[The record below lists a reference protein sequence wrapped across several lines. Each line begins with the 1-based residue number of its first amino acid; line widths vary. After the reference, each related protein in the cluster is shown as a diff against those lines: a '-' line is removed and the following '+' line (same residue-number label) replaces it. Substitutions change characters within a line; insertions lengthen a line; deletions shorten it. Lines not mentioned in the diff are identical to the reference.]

1 MKNTF
6 KNKLKPESFP
16 WVVINLDRAKEKYE
30 HFQKNFK
37 DFPIQPTRVS
47 AVDGKKVDISDPS
60 MLTPRTRY
68 DLSRSRY
75 DHRTLAT
82 KGALGCY
89 MSHVSLW
96 KKIVDENLPGLV
108 ILEDDAKPK
117 TRDTYEKLT
126 RALENAP
133 QDADYLFLM
142 HNKICKHNML
152 KNEAKHPG
160 WVQLQDIVFG
170 TMAQIVTN
178 KGARTL
184 LKYCFPIEMQVDDFI
199 GVLSRVKK
207 DNGEFKVY
215 AYLPNDLFKDDN
227 TVGSA
232 IQARSI
238 HNFFEQLYC
247 INSPWQLANSSPFK
261 NVLFLILMILFI
273 IFLILLCMILVRYFT
288 RPSSLSSSHSLPKS

>member
-1 MKNTF
+1 MDPK
-6 KNKLKPESFP
+6 SYP
-16 WVVINLDRAKEKYE
+16 WVVINLDRAKEKYQ
-30 HFQKNFK
+30 HFCKNLEK
-37 DFPIQPTRVS
+37 VNFPINVERVP
-47 AVDGKKVDISDPS
+47 AVDGKKVDIDKKGLLS
-60 MLTPRTRY
+60 PRSLY
-68 DLSRSRY
+68 DLTRSRY

-82 KGALGCY
+82 RGALGCY
-89 MSHVSLW
+89 MSHVSMW

-108 ILEDDAKPK
+108 ILEDDAKPNDK
-117 TRDTYEKLT
+117 TYEKLT
-126 RALENAP
+126 RALKNAP
-133 QDADYLFLM
+133 RDADYLFLM
-142 HNKICKHNML
+142 YNKICKHNMI
-152 KNEAKHPG
+152 KDPNNPD
-160 WVQLQDIVFG
+160 WVQLQDIMFG

-207 DNGEFKVY
+207 DDGEFKVY

-261 NVLFLILMILFI
+261 NVMFLIIMILFI
-273 IFLILLCMILVRYFT
+273 IFVILFII
-288 RPSSLSSSHSLPKS
+288 SLSRLVSFSFSKKQV